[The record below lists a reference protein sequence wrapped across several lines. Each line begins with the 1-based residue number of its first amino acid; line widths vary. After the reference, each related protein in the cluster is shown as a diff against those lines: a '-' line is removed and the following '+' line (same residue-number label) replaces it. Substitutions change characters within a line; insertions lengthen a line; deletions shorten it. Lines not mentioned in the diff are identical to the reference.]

1 MRFDGNYGGDPNY
14 VNSSLQ
20 PTKFYP
26 EVKGVSPQSL
36 ALHTEHE
43 KWVGEVSSYTSHITD
58 DDFVQPAEL
67 WEVIGREP
75 GHQDR
80 VIENLV
86 GSVREVQS
94 PNLRNEVYGLF
105 NLFLSLR
112 WCILLTILQHCGV
125 GLIRILGLG
134 LRRRLRLLLET
145 RSLLPISLCFM
156 QYNENAIIYVMIFQS

>member
-112 WCILLTILQHCGV
+112 WGILLTILQHCGV

-145 RSLLPISLCFM
+145 RSLSPISLCFM
-156 QYNENAIIYVMIFQS
+156 QYYENAIIYVMIFQS